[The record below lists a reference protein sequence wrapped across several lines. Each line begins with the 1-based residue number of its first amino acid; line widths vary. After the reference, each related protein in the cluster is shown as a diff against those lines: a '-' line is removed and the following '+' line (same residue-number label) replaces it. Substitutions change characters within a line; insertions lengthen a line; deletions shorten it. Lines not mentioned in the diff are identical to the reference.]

1 MAERSRDYL
10 AEDTGAFVVVTI
22 APNGI
27 VHAWGAGPGVDDSDS
42 VVPFRYRADA
52 RRAANWFRRED
63 TEHRLTRNPDVDGE
77 QEPLIVKVCKVL
89 GTDPVEVKG

>member
-22 APNGI
+22 APNGV
-27 VHAWGAGPGVDDSDS
+27 VHAWGAGPVVDDSDS

-52 RRAANWFRRED
+52 RRAANWFRRTD
-63 TEHRLTRNPDVDGE
+63 ADQRAADD
-77 QEPLIVKVCKVL
+77 EPVIVKVCKVL